1 MVVNSE
7 LLFIWESPYC
17 SIFFKD
23 NFVRYSV
30 LCWQAF
36 LFVCLFYFALFCF
49 YHSEFIIQFS
59 DLQAFWWKIWSF
71 YGGSLLWPVTFLLL
85 LSKLTL
91 TSDNMIIMC
100 LGKDI
105 FEFLLCGRLLK
116 SGCPSPSPV
125 LANLGPLSLN
135 TLSVSFSLLFLELA
149 YYVFGPLDGVS
160 LVLLGFLNSFSFFFL
175 LAPLAG

>member
-7 LLFIWESPYC
+7 LLFIWESPYL

-23 NFVRYSV
+23 NFARYSV
-30 LCWQAF
+30 PCWQAF
-36 LFVCLFYFALFCF
+36 LSVCLFYFALFCF

-71 YGGSLLWPVTFLLL
+71 YGGCLLWPVTFLLL

-91 TSDNMIIMC
+91 TSDNMLSC
-100 LGKDI
+100 VLV
-105 FEFLLCGRLLK
+105 RTSLK
-116 SGCPSPSPV
+116 SSYVEDFLNLVSISFPSF
-125 LANLGPLSLN
+125 GKFGTIISLN

-149 YYVFGPLDGVS
+149 YCVFGPFEGVS
-160 LVLLGFLNSFSFFFL
+160 LVL
-175 LAPLAG
+175 